1 MTGIG
6 QPRRRHV
13 DVAPD
18 YLQQISRCHP
28 HVGIAELVWN
38 ALDADPTCVD
48 VWLRDS
54 PLGGVEKIVVVD
66 DGEGIDVTRVDAAYE
81 QLGLSWKRTAK
92 TTSSGRPLHGQ
103 YGRGR
108 FRACALGR
116 ICVWD
121 TTNRA
126 IDAKLHAFTVTINAD
141 RIKDFEI
148 LDVSPVSDRTGTT
161 VTVSELSQPKSRSLS
176 DEAVSDYLTEH
187 FGYFLVSYPAISI
200 RVNGTAL
207 NPKALISHQEEL
219 PAQSVHLPNGEA
231 VEICIRIVEWKKS
244 SARRIFLCDST
255 GTTVQD
261 VPLRSRAMDDTV
273 SVYVRSQF
281 FSSPSVTNVASD
293 QLEQLEDVGAVL
305 KTVREEVK
313 KFEERREA
321 DRTRAAVDRWKE
333 IAVYPYEVEPVGRVE
348 EVQRDVFHMVAQQ
361 IDKHLP
367 HFHKAQA
374 PVQKAVFQ
382 LIRHSVET
390 NPESLVKLI
399 HGYSHIPVT
408 ERQRIERVLERTT
421 LRRLFEGAELIQN
434 RLAVL
439 TGIEE
444 LLNNPRLRRQF
455 SERKQLHE
463 IVARNLWILD
473 DNFYLSGSDQTLS
486 RSVQKHVAAMHG
498 TRVVDPDFSVMD
510 GRKRVDVMLT
520 RQNRGS
526 TFDHLVVEL
535 KRPTEKGGAAIITQ
549 MLEYAVALAEDPQWN
564 NQYVSWTFW
573 GIVHELDA
581 VGLAKTHQKDRA
593 PSLVDS
599 LKNSTIW
606 LKTWSEVIADARK
619 RLEFLRESLDVQT
632 TIEQGL
638 SHLASDYP
646 DATPPAIN
654 TAAKIKKVTR
664 PLTPRRQKKQ
674 SKTLRRR
681 APSSV

>member
-1 MTGIG
+1 MTGTG

-18 YLQQISRCHP
+18 HLQQISRCHP

-38 ALDADPTCVD
+38 ALDADPTRVD

-81 QLGLSWKRTAK
+81 HLGLSWKRTAK
-92 TTSSGRPLHGQ
+92 TTTSGRPLHGQ

-116 ICVWD
+116 ICIWETV
-121 TTNRA
+121 NRA
-126 IDAKLHAFTVTINAD
+126 IDGSLHAFTVTINTD

-148 LDVSPVSDRTGTT
+148 LDVTPANDRTGTIA
-161 VTVSELSQPKSRSLS
+161 TVSELNQPKSRSLS
-176 DEAVSDYLTEH
+176 DEAVADYLTEH

-200 RVNGTAL
+200 RVNGIAL
-207 NPKALISHQEEL
+207 NPKALIAHEEEL
-219 PAQSVHLPNGEA
+219 PALSVQLPNGA
-231 VEICIRIVEWKKS
+231 TADISIRVVEWKKPGS
-244 SARRIFLCDST
+244 RRIFLCDSA

-261 VPLRSRAMDDTV
+261 VPLRSRVLDDTV
-273 SVYVRSQF
+273 SAYVRSSF

-293 QLEQLEDVGAVL
+293 QLEQLDDVGAVL
-305 KTVREEVK
+305 KAVRDEVK

-321 DRTRAAVDRWKE
+321 DRTRAVVDRWKE
-333 IAVYPYEVEPVGRVE
+333 AAVYPFDTEPVGRVE
-348 EVQRDVFHMVAQQ
+348 EVQREVFHMVAQQ

-374 PVQKAVFQ
+374 PVQRAVFQ

-390 NPESLVKLI
+390 KPESLAKLI
-399 HGYSHIPVT
+399 HGYSNIPVT
-408 ERQRIERVLERTT
+408 ERERIERVLERTT

-444 LLNNPRLRRQF
+444 LLNNPRLRKQF

-486 RSVQKHVAAMHG
+486 RSVQKHVAAMG
-498 TRVVDPDFSVMD
+498 GARIVDPDFSVMD

-526 TFDHLVVEL
+526 AFDHLVVEL

-593 PSLVDS
+593 PGLVDS

-606 LKTWSEVIADARK
+606 LKTWSQVIADARK

-632 TIEQGL
+632 TAEQGL
-638 SHLASDYP
+638 AHLASDYP
-646 DATPPAIN
+646 DATPPAVN
-654 TAAKIKKVTR
+654 SVAKIKKVTR
-664 PLTPRRQKKQ
+664 PLTPRRRKKPP
-674 SKTLRRR
+674 KVTRRR
-681 APSSV
+681 APSAG